1 MSKKKKIQKKGFNK
15 VVSGIIVVAFILFI
29 VFFNLPKTKKYES
42 IAVNQSSI
50 KFQKDGELTFQS
62 ADGKYISKID
72 IEIAD
77 SDYKRAKGLMDR
89 LNMEEDQGMLFLFP
103 FDTMQS
109 FWMKNT
115 VIPLDIIF
123 VNREKVIVT
132 IHKDAVPFDTGQYPS
147 TKPASQVVE
156 VTAGY
161 TDLYGINVGDKIV
174 WRRN

>member
-29 VFFNLPKTKKYES
+29 VLFNLPKTQKHGS
-42 IAVNQSSI
+42 IAVKQSSI

>member
-1 MSKKKKIQKKGFNK
+1 MSKKKKIQKKGFSK

-29 VFFNLPKTKKYES
+29 VLFNIPKTQKHGS
-42 IAVNQSSI
+42 VAVNQSSI

-77 SDYKRAKGLMDR
+77 DDNKRIKGLMDR
-89 LNMEEDQGMLFLFP
+89 LSMKEEQGMLFLFP
-103 FDTMQS
+103 YETIQS

-115 VIPLDIIF
+115 LIPLDLIF

-156 VTAGY
+156 VNAGY
-161 TDLYGINVGDKIV
+161 TDIYGIKVGDKIV

>member
-1 MSKKKKIQKKGFNK
+1 MSKKNNNSKNRFIKI
-15 VVSGIIVVAFILFI
+15 VSGVIILTFIIFL
-29 VFFNLPKTKKYES
+29 VFYNLPQTQKSGSSTVKK
-42 IAVNQSSI
+42 SSI

-62 ADGKYISKID
+62 ADGNYISKID

-77 SDYKRAKGLMDR
+77 NDSKRTIGLMDR
-89 LNMEEDQGMLFLFP
+89 LSMKENEGMLFLFP
-103 FDTMQS
+103 YDTIQS

-123 VNREKVIVT
+123 VNRDKEIVT
-132 IHKDAVPFDTGQYPS
+132 ILKDAVPFDTGQYPS

-156 VTAGY
+156 VNAGY
-161 TDLYGINVGDKIV
+161 TNSYGIKVGDKIV